1 MGIVQVTVPDVWG
14 DDKSKEGVVINWF
27 YSPGAKVEQGDVLA
41 EGMVE
46 KVNFEIEAPASGVL
60 VRVLAPVDTPVLPGT
75 AIAEIET

>member
-1 MGIVQVTVPDVWG
+1 MGVVQVTVPDVWG

-27 YSPGAKVEQGDVLA
+27 YSAGATVKQGDVLA

-46 KVNFEIEAPASGVL
+46 KVNFEIQAPASGVL
-60 VRVLAPVDTPVLPGT
+60 ARVLAPVNTPVLPGT

>member
-27 YSPGAKVEQGDVLA
+27 YAPGAKVKQGDVLA

-46 KVNFEIEAPASGVL
+46 KVNFEIEAPATGVL
-60 VRVLAPVDTPVLPGT
+60 ARVLAPVNTPVRPGT

>member
-1 MGIVQVTVPDVWG
+1 MGVVQVAVPDVWG

-27 YSPGAKVEQGDVLA
+27 YSPGAKVKEGDVLA

-60 VRVLAPVDTPVLPGT
+60 ARVLAPVNTPIRPGT
-75 AIAEIET
+75 AVAEIET